1 MCLSGFHLDQTTQDG
16 KTREEEGIHVLHR
29 TMELGITHL
38 DTSNVYGPCNEVLV
52 GKAIA
57 GRKLDCLATK
67 SAFKITSAG
76 FGMDGS
82 REYVRSA
89 VGKSLKWLDVKQ
101 IDLYYQHW
109 VDRTLP
115 IEDTWKAL
123 KEQLQ
128 GAKSRT
134 RDAEA
139 DVIPTCRGL
148 GIGIVAYSPPG
159 RGLF

>member
-67 SAFKITSAG
+67 SAFKITSAALG
-76 FGMDGS
+76 GPHPSYRGYLES
-82 REYVRSA
+82 PEGAAAGGKVKYLGISEASA
-89 VGKSLKWLDVKQ
+89 DEIRKAHAITPISARQLEWSL
-101 IDLYYQHW
+101 
-109 VDRTLP
+109 
-115 IEDTWKAL
+115 
-123 KEQLQ
+123 
-128 GAKSRT
+128 GT